1 MNPAHITGLKSTEAP
16 EEKPVTNFN
25 NEEPEK
31 PVSNEY
37 PPGPPAWGVT
47 CTIA

>member
-1 MNPAHITGLKSTEAP
+1 MNPTHYTGLNSTEP
-16 EEKPVTNFN
+16 MEKPVTNFN
-25 NEEPEK
+25 NEEPEQ

-37 PPGPPAWGVT
+37 PLGPPAWGIT